1 MANDLF
7 GKIALEDVPALSSV
21 FSGRNLAVAFVFVL
35 VGLICFRN
43 YNLCSYLWMWRPRR
57 IRFPHVFGGRLLWV
71 GIAFTPRQLCLV
83 LNRIFC
89 HSTDNSRTSSA
100 PDSVENHPEMLDN
113 ATSDRVPNAALGETE
128 LKELMSHIMES
139 DGGPPWQL
147 MMERP
152 TPTLTYKAWCRDPQV
167 GPTQYRTRTVFMD
180 ISPELLRDFFWDDE
194 FRLKWDK
201 MLVYCRT
208 LHVCP
213 RTGTMVV
220 HWIRKLP
227 LIRTEREY
235 VIIRRIWQSESSYY
249 CVTKGITYPSLPNR
263 RNTRRVELYYSS
275 WCINPVESGNRQQH
289 PASEVIF
296 FHYEDIGVPKE
307 IVKMCARAGM
317 WGLVK
322 KMAAAAQAYNLAR
335 ASSAP
340 RSSYAVLACITTE
353 CGPLT
358 FPAPNVEVH
367 KDEKLKDT
375 RRKDVNPWKWLV
387 VGGVLIASGLT
398 LQVTGKVV
406 LFQLGRWMTRF
417 ARAKGNQ
424 RKH

>member
-1 MANDLF
+1 MW
-7 GKIALEDVPALSSV
+7 IPW
-21 FSGRNLAVAFVFVL
+21 R
-35 VGLICFRN
+35 IHFR
-43 YNLCSYLWMWRPRR
+43 
-57 IRFPHVFGGRLLWV
+57 HVFGGRLLWV
-71 GIAFTPRQLCLV
+71 GIAFTPRQLRLI

-89 HSTDNSRTSSA
+89 RSSD
-100 PDSVENHPEMLDN
+100 PGNVQNHQEMLDD
-113 ATSDRVPNAALGETE
+113 ATSDHVPNVALDETD
-128 LKELMSHIMES
+128 LKELMSYITES
-139 DGGPPWQL
+139 DGGPPWRL

-152 TPTLTYKAWCRDPQV
+152 TSTLTYQAWCRDPPV
-167 GPTQYRTRTVFMD
+167 GPTQYRTRTVFMN
-180 ISPELLRDFFWDDE
+180 ISPDLLRDFFWDDE

-235 VIIRRIWQSESSYY
+235 IIIRRTWQSESSYY
-249 CVTKGITYPSLPNR
+249 SVTKGITYPFLPNR

-275 WCINPVESGNRQQH
+275 WCINPVDSGNRRQQQQQ

-296 FHYEDIGVPKE
+296 FHYEDIGLQKE

-317 WGLVK
+317 WGLMK
-322 KMAAAAQAYNLAR
+322 KLDAAVQSYNLAR
-335 ASSAP
+335 ARGAP
-340 RSSYAVLACITTE
+340 RSSYAVLAGVTTE
-353 CGPLT
+353 CGQLVA
-358 FPAPNVEVH
+358 PAPPFEVH
-367 KDEKLKDT
+367 KDEKSKDA
-375 RRKDVNPWKWLV
+375 RRRDMNALKWLV

-406 LFQLGRWMTRF
+406 LFRLGKWMTRVG
-417 ARAKGNQ
+417 RDR
-424 RKH
+424 RKHGSTD